1 MEFGFRPGDP
11 TGPTDRDDLRLI
23 VEVERWRDG
32 ADDDAVAVL
41 DGVMGKCL
49 PIRPLLDA
57 LGWRALPHLD
67 VEAACAWHRDRV
79 LLFTAD
85 TCAQLLDEG
94 YSRERYDGVAE
105 RFCEIARPLAREL
118 LVALGTDVARGEAAG
133 ARVVAEADDPI
144 AALRAGAL
152 GTLALI
158 TVLLG
163 DGTTTTARQRRW
175 SHPIVVSHG
184 EAVAEAELI
193 GPEPTQRLARA
204 HQAAAEELLEV
215 GPSDRCRWL
224 LKRFQ
229 RSPWSRARV
238 GTGFADDELLAD
250 LFENTIT
257 GSRPRMSRAHKR
269 VYDAYLRGLGP
280 RDDYPGERNDRP
292 A

>member
-94 YSRERYDGVAE
+94 YSRKRYDGVAE

-133 ARVVAEADDPI
+133 ARVVATDNLTNAWYSKVQNTRRRCANQSKRI
-144 AALRAGAL
+144 LAGSWLTWAAALSSS
-152 GTLALI
+152 LA
-158 TVLLG
+158 TK
-163 DGTTTTARQRRW
+163 A
-175 SHPIVVSHG
+175 
-184 EAVAEAELI
+184 
-193 GPEPTQRLARA
+193 
-204 HQAAAEELLEV
+204 
-215 GPSDRCRWL
+215 
-224 LKRFQ
+224 
-229 RSPWSRARV
+229 
-238 GTGFADDELLAD
+238 
-250 LFENTIT
+250 
-257 GSRPRMSRAHKR
+257 
-269 VYDAYLRGLGP
+269 
-280 RDDYPGERNDRP
+280 
-292 A
+292 